1 MEPNDLVDEPGKIGG
16 DVLEG
21 LVVHQVHRLDLER
34 FDKALRF
41 GVVVWVATPPHRADQ
56 PVLGEQLA
64 IVRRGVLR
72 AADALM
78 FVKHSMGR

>member
-1 MEPNDLVDEPGKIGG
+1 MEPTGVVDLVDEPGKIGG

-41 GVVVWVATPPHRADQ
+41 GVVVWVATAAPSSRPA
-56 PVLGEQLA
+56 V
-64 IVRRGVLR
+64 GVTP
-72 AADALM
+72 
-78 FVKHSMGR
+78 